1 MFEFVTRVCEGKLR
15 QFRWFSAGP
24 VPAAYDLRRLGWQ
37 LLGAER
43 AAGSVDAHA
52 LLGRP
57 RELPLAQWL
66 RLASATTPARKW
78 MMMLEVS
85 DSGERARMLRLGF
98 GDALDF
104 GTSLEELEYRVL
116 RLTHF
121 AQSLPRY
128 RRFEVLQIDL
138 LAREAFVAGRA
149 LGLHPRE
156 FALLWRLADSPGEA
170 VSPRELLSDVW
181 RLSFRP
187 ETNSLAV
194 HVSRLRSKLRL
205 AGIDGMVETLPDGSY
220 RLIALS
226 RTIELTRTRELALDG
241 YLRIGKEADLMAH

>member
-1 MFEFVTRVCEGKLR
+1 MR

-37 LLGAER
+37 LLEER
-43 AAGSVDAHA
+43 NAPASDKAYA

-57 RELPLAQWL
+57 KELPLSQWL
-66 RLASATTPARKW
+66 NLAGATATERKW

-85 DSGERARMLRLGF
+85 DSAERARMLRLGF

-104 GTSLEELEYRVL
+104 GASLEELEYRVV

-128 RRFEVLQIDL
+128 RYHGALQIDL
-138 LAREAFVAGRA
+138 LLREGFVAGRA

-156 FALLWRLADSPGEA
+156 FALLWRLADVPGEA
-170 VSPRELLSDVW
+170 VSPRELLCDVW
-181 RLSFRP
+181 RLAFRP

-194 HVSRLRSKLRL
+194 HVSRLRAKLRL
-205 AGIDGMVETLPDGSY
+205 AGIDGVIDTLADGSY
-220 RLIALS
+220 RLLPLS
-226 RTIELTRTRELALDG
+226 RGPELRRTQLVLDPPVRLG
-241 YLRIGKEADLMAH
+241 EEAGLTAH

>member
-1 MFEFVTRVCEGKLR
+1 MR

-24 VPAAYDLRRLGWQ
+24 VPAAYDLRRLGWH
-37 LLGAER
+37 LLEEHR
-43 AAGSVDAHA
+43 ASASDKAYA

-57 RELPLAQWL
+57 KELPLGQWL
-66 RLASATTPARKW
+66 KMAGATATERKW

-104 GTSLEELEYRVL
+104 GASLEELEYRL
-116 RLTHF
+116 IRLTHF

-128 RRFEVLQIDL
+128 RYHGALQIDL
-138 LAREAFVAGRA
+138 LSREGFVAGRA

-156 FALLWRLADSPGEA
+156 FALLWRLADTPGEA
-170 VSPRELLSDVW
+170 VSARELLRDVW
-181 RLSFRP
+181 RLAFRP

-194 HVSRLRSKLRL
+194 HISRLRAKLRL
-205 AGIDGMVETLPDGSY
+205 AGIDGVIETLPDGGY
-220 RLIALS
+220 CLLPQS
-226 RTIELTRTRELALDG
+226 RPFMLQTRELVLDHPVRLG
-241 YLRIGKEADLMAH
+241 EEAGLIAN

>member
-1 MFEFVTRVCEGKLR
+1 MR

-24 VPAAYDLRRLGWQ
+24 VPAAYDLRRLGWH
-37 LLGAER
+37 LLEEHR
-43 AAGSVDAHA
+43 APSNEKAYA

-57 RELPLAQWL
+57 KELPLGQWL
-66 RLASATTPARKW
+66 KMAGATATERKW

-85 DSGERARMLRLGF
+85 DTGERARMLRLGF

-104 GTSLEELEYRVL
+104 GASLEELEYRVI

-128 RRFEVLQIDL
+128 RYHGALQIDL
-138 LAREAFVAGRA
+138 LSREGFVAGRA

-156 FALLWRLADSPGEA
+156 FALLWRLADTPGEA
-170 VSPRELLSDVW
+170 VSARELLSDVW
-181 RLSFRP
+181 RLAFRP

-194 HVSRLRSKLRL
+194 HISRLRAKLRL
-205 AGIDGMVETLPDGSY
+205 AGIDGVIETLPDGGY
-220 RLIALS
+220 CLLPQS
-226 RTIELTRTRELALDG
+226 RPFMLQTRELVLDHP
-241 YLRIGKEADLMAH
+241 LRLGEEAGLIAH

>member
-1 MFEFVTRVCEGKLR
+1 MR

-24 VPAAYDLRRLGWQ
+24 VPAAYDLRRLGWH
-37 LLGAER
+37 LLEEHR
-43 AAGSVDAHA
+43 ASSSEKAYA

-57 RELPLAQWL
+57 KELPLGQWL
-66 RLASATTPARKW
+66 KMAGATATERKW

-85 DSGERARMLRLGF
+85 DTGERARMLRLGF

-104 GTSLEELEYRVL
+104 GASLEELEYRVI

-128 RRFEVLQIDL
+128 RYHGALQIDL
-138 LAREAFVAGRA
+138 LSREGFVAGRA

-156 FALLWRLADSPGEA
+156 FALLWRLADTPGEA
-170 VSPRELLSDVW
+170 VSARELLSDVW
-181 RLSFRP
+181 RLAFRP

-194 HVSRLRSKLRL
+194 HISRLRAKLRL
-205 AGIDGMVETLPDGSY
+205 AGIDGVIETLPDGGY
-220 RLIALS
+220 CLLPQS
-226 RTIELTRTRELALDG
+226 RPFMLQTRELVLDHP
-241 YLRIGKEADLMAH
+241 LRLGEEAGLIAH

>member
-1 MFEFVTRVCEGKLR
+1 LR

-37 LLGAER
+37 LLEEHR
-43 AAGSVDAHA
+43 ASASDHAYA

-57 RELPLAQWL
+57 KELPLAQWL
-66 RLASATTPARKW
+66 RMAGATSSARKW

-104 GTSLEELEYRVL
+104 GASLEELEYRVL

-128 RRFEVLQIDL
+128 RHHGKLQIDL
-138 LAREAFVAGRA
+138 LSREGFVAGRA

-156 FALLWRLADSPGEA
+156 FALLWRLADCPGEA
-170 VSPRELLSDVW
+170 ISPRELLSDVW
-181 RLSFRP
+181 RLAFRP

-194 HVSRLRSKLRL
+194 HVSRLRTKLRL
-205 AGIDGMVETLPDGSY
+205 AGIDGVIETLPDGAY
-220 RLIALS
+220 RLLPQSPPIMLPS
-226 RTIELTRTRELALDG
+226 RELVLDQP
-241 YLRIGKEADLMAH
+241 LRLGEEAGLTAH